1 MGSVEKMPVVGDIE
15 TVLKPLDDRVRQCSK
30 LRVLLLQHLVEREK
44 ITGDTDALRRWRQY
58 AQDFEIKA
66 IEPVRAYVERV
77 RTGVDDRSHAHRNL
91 VTLNTWVAPIEKEFP
106 IVWQN
111 VTNADVVPF
120 KRSVE
125 HE

>member
-1 MGSVEKMPVVGDIE
+1 MGSVEKMPVAGNIE
-15 TVLKPLDDRVRQCSK
+15 RVLKPLEDRVRQCTK
-30 LRVLLLQHLVEREK
+30 LKVLLLQYLVEREK
-44 ITGDTDALRRWRQY
+44 VTGDTDTLRWWRQY

-66 IEPVRAYVERV
+66 IEPVRAYVERL
-77 RTGVDDRSHAHRNL
+77 RKGVDDRSEAHQNL
-91 VTLNTWVAPIEKEFP
+91 VALNTWVAPIEKEFP

-111 VTNADVVPF
+111 VRNADIMPF